1 MVDTFARYIC
11 KRENERKEEH
21 EDGRY
26 IIPLMLGPLV
36 ATHLTRQDKTV
47 FKLGTVRH
55 SFFDFGI
62 QGDGCVFGN
71 GTNGRGMGSSM

>member
-1 MVDTFARYIC
+1 MVDTFARNIC
-11 KRENERKEEH
+11 KEENERKEEH

-26 IIPLMLGPLV
+26 MTPLILGPLV
-36 ATHLTRQDKTV
+36 ATHLTRQDKTI

-62 QGDGCVFGN
+62 HEGGSVFGN
-71 GTNGRGMGSSM
+71 GADGRGMGSSM